1 MKLGGLLLIGRF
13 KKKKR
18 GRKKK
23 GEFSFWET
31 NLGLEGLSYKRGE
44 QKNERRGDFS
54 LRKLEVRIG
63 GEGGDSGKRWRSAQE
78 QKREIAAKVLPGTL
92 PVIFYYYFGIS
103 VYIHLRF
110 SGCFR
115 EVVLADWS
123 GH

>member
-1 MKLGGLLLIGRF
+1 MIYIGEKRKRREGAARIGVGIGKRRKIAGKEILF
-13 KKKKR
+13 KKTFSTLSIKESTR
-18 GRKKK
+18 AEGRI
-23 GEFSFWET
+23 
-31 NLGLEGLSYKRGE
+31 L
-44 QKNERRGDFS
+44 
-54 LRKLEVRIG
+54 
-63 GEGGDSGKRWRSAQE
+63 GKRWRSAQE

-92 PVIFYYYFGIS
+92 SFIIIIISYYFGIP